1 MTAINFNEDILKK
14 NAQLQ
19 DEVPLKGLLTGY
31 GFNGQAKILC
41 YAGHYM
47 SDTQTLYLSEP
58 ISKQQHGIIV
68 VFQGFDPTNG
78 QTRNYRFQH
87 FFVPKKHVE
96 DHPGKG
102 ICFPIM
108 SDHIFCVKYLYVS
121 DESIAGNTRNN
132 DANFTMSA
140 GPVQANRYWVL
151 SYVIGV

>member
-41 YAGHYM
+41 YSGYYM
-47 SDTQTLYLSEP
+47 SETQTVYLSEP

-68 VFQGFDPTNG
+68 IFQDFDPTNA
-78 QTRNYRFQH
+78 QTKNYRFQH
-87 FFVPKKHVE
+87 FFIPKEHVNLY
-96 DHPGKG
+96 PGG
-102 ICFPIM
+102 GVCCMIH
-108 SDHIFCVKYLYVS
+108 SDHILCRKYLYVS
-121 DESIAGNTRNN
+121 DESITGHANNN